1 MTSLKPVKIIREIT
15 YYPTDEIVN
24 DLFGG
29 KVTQQEFA
37 EWIKEYSDED
47 YDNWQ
52 DAMSKGIQSD
62 SLVRKETFIA
72 EYQES

>member
-29 KVTQQEFA
+29 KVTQQEFV